1 MSNDA
6 VIERFQQAMTALG
19 ARFIIDTRCDH
30 FREPALAEALTVW
43 QEHAGPTGI
52 PKRRD
57 LTPKVM
63 QSFLKRVAVFE
74 RVDRP
79 FGTYRYR
86 ARLTGQEFTLAY
98 AEMSGKFLDEVL
110 PKKFLVRWKLLGDVV
125 LAWGKPIRYLTPTE
139 AFSRDYSVL
148 EQLMAPMLDDA
159 GNATLLLFVG
169 NFERGQDWAAVEAAE
184 AAFLEAQRETGC
196 PTTNAA

>member
-1 MSNDA
+1 MSDDA
-6 VIERFQQAMTALG
+6 VIERFQEAMTALG
-19 ARFIIDTRCDH
+19 ARFVIDTHCDH
-30 FREPALAEALTVW
+30 FHEPALAEALKVW
-43 QEHAGPTGI
+43 QDHSGPTGI

-63 QSFLKRVAVFE
+63 QPFLKRVAVFE
-74 RVDRP
+74 RVDQP

-86 ARLTGQEFTLAY
+86 ARVTGEEFTRAY

-125 LAWGKPIRYLTPTE
+125 LAWGRPIRYLTPTE
-139 AFSRDYSVL
+139 AFNRGFSVL

-159 GNATLLLFVG
+159 GRATQILFVG
-169 NFERGQDWAAVEAAE
+169 NFERGRDWAEVQAEEAE
-184 AAFLEAQRETGC
+184 LL
-196 PTTNAA
+196 NARKTR